1 LSVPSST
8 KSDISSKF
16 DLCQNNKFFSFFF
29 QATLVLPAK
38 ARVIKDRIP
47 SLYDKRSLRLQIG
60 DLLLV
65 NRAESNGQCE
75 GTLIK
80 SNRQGTFP
88 FTYVEFLDD
97 ENDKINQE

>member
-1 LSVPSST
+1 MIFL
-8 KSDISSKF
+8 
-16 DLCQNNKFFSFFF
+16 

-65 NRAESNGQCE
+65 TRAESNGQCE
-75 GTLIK
+75 GTLLK
-80 SNRQGTFP
+80 TNRQGTFP
-88 FTYVEFLDD
+88 FTYVEFLDE
-97 ENDKINQE
+97 ENDQINDE

>member
-1 LSVPSST
+1 M
-8 KSDISSKF
+8 F
-16 DLCQNNKFFSFFF
+16 WNWEYFFNCFLF
-29 QATLVLPAK
+29 QANLVLPAR

-60 DLLLV
+60 DYLLV

-75 GTLIK
+75 GTLLN

-97 ENDKINQE
+97 ENDQTNEE

>member
-1 LSVPSST
+1 MSIDRSLSLQT
-8 KSDISSKF
+8 
-16 DLCQNNKFFSFFF
+16 
-29 QATLVLPAK
+29 TLVLPAK

-75 GTLIK
+75 GTLLK

-88 FTYVEFLDD
+88 FTYVEFLDEAEED
-97 ENDKINQE
+97 ENDRILEE